1 MKEVLLNNGCLPI
14 LNWAKNPEEGA
25 INQAKNVASHP
36 CVVQDVVLCPDCH
49 AGYGVP
55 IGTVLATRDDIIVN
69 AIGVDIGCSMSS
81 GRTNI
86 KADDVTKEDLK
97 RILGGS
103 KEYPGGIISR
113 IPTGMKHHNKDVE
126 SPLFNDERWSD
137 PENYPIC
144 NAEFNSAKR
153 QLGTLGGGNHF
164 IELQKGDDGYLWY
177 MVHSGSRNLG
187 YKVCQHYNKIAE
199 NYCTMFRQYKV
210 VKDQLAFLPRG
221 LKEYNQ
227 YINEMKLCMDFAKE
241 SHVIMGYI
249 IEEELAKVFSNME
262 ITERIYTRHNYADI
276 ENFNGFNYMI
286 HRKGAILAREN
297 MKGIIPGSQGT
308 ASYIVVGKG
317 NSDSFYS
324 ASHGSGRVMSRTRAQ
339 KELSLEVEQEKMK
352 GIVHNMTTQSQL
364 DEAPSAYKDIEE
376 VISLEADLVT
386 PLVKL
391 TPLAVL
397 KGWDYVR
404 G

>member
-1 MKEVLLNNGCLPI
+1 MIEVINNDGCLPI
-14 LNWAKNPEEGA
+14 LNWAKNPEGDA
-25 INQAKNVASHP
+25 IAQANNVATHP
-36 CVVQDVVLCPDCH
+36 CTVLRVVLCPDCH
-49 AGYGVP
+49 TGYGVP
-55 IGTVLATRDDIIVN
+55 IGTVLATKN
-69 AIGVDIGCSMSS
+69 AVIPNAVGVDIGCSMSA

-103 KEYPGGIISR
+103 REYPGGIISR

-126 SPLFNDERWSD
+126 SPLFNDERWLDS
-137 PENYPIC
+137 ENYPIC

-187 YKVCQHYNKIAE
+187 YKVCNFYNDVAE
-199 NYCTMFRQYKV
+199 RLCTLFKQDKV
-210 VKDQLAFLPRG
+210 VKDQLAFLPKG
-221 LKEYNQ
+221 VKAYDF
-227 YINEMKLCMDFAKE
+227 YMNEMELCMDFAKE
-241 SHVIMGYI
+241 SHRIMDDI
-249 IEEELAKVFSNME
+249 IEEELAKVFPD
-262 ITERIYTRHNYADI
+262 IVVTERIYTRHNYADI
-276 ENFNGFNYMI
+276 ENFNKFNYMI

-317 NSDSFYS
+317 NTDSFCS

-339 KELSLEVEQEKMK
+339 KELSLEAEQEKMK
-352 GIVHNMTTQSQL
+352 DIVHNMTSQSQL

-397 KGWDYVR
+397 KG
-404 G
+404 